1 MNKPP
6 LSDIRVIDL
15 SHVVAG
21 PYCTMLLADLGAEV
35 IKIENPIKPDLSREI
50 GPLIIDSEGRNYSA
64 RFLGLNRNKK
74 AITLNLKHP
83 KGKVILK
90 DLVKLCD
97 VLVENFSPGV
107 MEKLGLGYKV
117 LCELNPKL
125 VYAAISGFGHL
136 EPTPFQDRPSFDIIA
151 QAMGGLM
158 EMTGDPEGA
167 PVRTGV
173 SVGDYYPS
181 LMAAFAIMVALHA
194 RTNTGRGQ
202 MVDVAMYD
210 SIVSLTEAFVADYS
224 LTKEAKTRMG
234 NVLNAPYG
242 IFMAKD
248 GYMVIAA
255 LSQDMWERLC
265 HVMGKPEYINDPR
278 LRTFSDRREN
288 FQECFAP
295 ILKEWIWQ
303 QEKNEVINLLL
314 KNKIP
319 AAPVNTI
326 KDLFECPH
334 LAARGMLTPVPH
346 PALGS
351 FLLSGIPFKL
361 SEMSARPHN
370 SPPDLGQNNP
380 EILGNL
386 LGYSESDLGK
396 LREDG
401 VI

>member
-1 MNKPP
+1 MIKGP
-6 LSDIRVIDL
+6 LSNIRVMDL

-35 IKIENPIKPDLSREI
+35 IKVENPIKPDLSREI
-50 GPLIIDSEGRNYSA
+50 GPLVGDGGDRKYSA

-74 AITLNLKHP
+74 AITLNLKHQR
-83 KGKVILK
+83 GKEIFK
-90 DLVKLCD
+90 NLVGLCD

-107 MEKLGLGYKV
+107 MDKLGLGYHV
-117 LCELNPKL
+117 LCEINPRL

-136 EPTPFQDRPSFDIIA
+136 VPTPFQERPSFDIIA

-158 EMTGDPEGA
+158 EMTGDPEGP

-194 RTNTGRGQ
+194 RAGTGRGQ

-224 LTKEAKTRMG
+224 LTKEEKTRMG
-234 NVLNAPYG
+234 GVLGAPYG
-242 IFMAKD
+242 TFMAKD

-265 HVMGKPEYINDPR
+265 RVMGKSEYIDHPK

-288 FQECFAP
+288 FQEYFAP
-295 ILKEWIWQ
+295 ILKDWISQ
-303 QEKNEVINLLL
+303 YEKNEVINLLL

-334 LAARGMLTPVPH
+334 LAARGMLTEIPH
-346 PALGS
+346 PALGT
-351 FLLSGIPFKL
+351 FLLAGVPFKL
-361 SEMSARPHN
+361 SEMSPQLNA
-370 SPPDLGQNNP
+370 SPPDFGQHNP
-380 EILGNL
+380 EILGKL
-386 LGYSESDLGK
+386 LGYSESDLDS
-396 LREDG
+396 LRQEG
-401 VI
+401 II